1 MADPYN
7 VQNKFSTFYTASY
20 NDKKSKQTCWIKMTL
35 ISTQPA
41 KDNILNNAELLVC
54 FIYQTP
60 QAYDFLHFVVLVSTK
75 M

>member
-1 MADPYN
+1 MASPYN
-7 VQNKFSTFYTASY
+7 VQNKFATFYTASY
-20 NDKKSKQTCWIKMTL
+20 NDKKSRQTCGIKITL
-35 ISTQPA
+35 ISTQRA
-41 KDNILNNAELLVC
+41 KENILNIAELLFC